1 MQRVQISLLL
11 THGVLVLSAALVA
24 GQGLQNSGL
33 QYMQTIPV
41 PNWRVGV
48 ANTDVFGFNPVTRIM
63 YLADRTNHGVI
74 AIDTHSNEVIGLIP
88 MEATSVPNVPVVA
101 IDLQQLAVT
110 DGLSSVLVWDLRVP
124 QPSQPD

>member
-1 MQRVQISLLL
+1 MQRAKISRLLSN
-11 THGVLVLSAALVA
+11 GVLVILSTALVE

-63 YLADRTNHGVI
+63 YLADRTNHGVDV
-74 AIDTHSNEVIGLIP
+74 IDTNSNEVIGLIP
-88 MEATSVPNVPVVA
+88 MEATSVPNVPV
-101 IDLQQLAVT
+101 
-110 DGLSSVLVWDLRVP
+110 
-124 QPSQPD
+124 